1 MVISYKLRNTPLY
14 AMDGTTVIS
23 TTQDIL
29 YKEDGVVKL
38 AIPKD
43 LDNRHYQEYLEWIKT
58 NKVDPADPETLTWD
72 DIRTKRNNIL
82 RETDWTMTTG
92 ATVDQAQWAAYRQVI
107 RDIPQTYKDKTPD
120 DVVWPTQP
128 STAGP
133 NS

>member
-1 MVISYKLRNTPLY
+1 MAKYKLRNTPIY
-14 AMDGTTVIS
+14 ASDGITVSQVIE
-23 TTQDIL
+23 DIL
-29 YKEDGVVKL
+29 DTEL
-38 AIPKD
+38 NHAIPKD

-133 NS
+133 NT

>member
-1 MVISYKLRNTPLY
+1 MAIKYKSHTDSDNKTIISFTKWN
-14 AMDGTTVIS
+14 DS
-23 TTQDIL
+23 TFL
-29 YKEDGVVKL
+29 M

-43 LDNRHYQEYLEWIKT
+43 EDNTDYQEYLVWVAEGNT
-58 NKVDPADPETLTWD
+58 ADPSDTSTWD
-72 DIRTKRNNIL
+72 DIRAKRDEIL
-82 RETDWTMTTG
+82 ASTDWTMTTG

-133 NS
+133 NT